1 MVSPGDGHTPEEK
14 LKQQLAK
21 SAWGQEAS
29 QVAARNAAMNRM
41 MDDDT
46 KRWVKHYRT
55 EIAAMSA
62 SLCSTLSAVSPRL
75 LLNPC
80 ALAPLM
86 SITIVRTVSF
96 SIYQRAKYTY
106 DDWIDRATGSS
117 PLAVAN
123 TRGALPTLSTA
134 ACFGAAGATSGALIT
149 VISLLMEK
157 GVDGSGGKTANN
169 AQKQKTPGTLGTAR
183 FIMKQRGFRGL
194 YSGFHLHL
202 IRDTIGTAIY
212 FMTYESSK
220 QVLAN
225 ARGNSP
231 TSPLAVVL
239 AGGLC
244 GLVSWACIY
253 PIDSAKSIYQR
264 NVLTADGMG
273 GKGKAVVKP
282 TQIQFF
288 NRRMYRGLGVSM
300 TRSCL
305 INAMFFSVFE
315 LMKKQINRLDHL
327 DSDLGS
333 HSPHILTTHLRNVL
347 ATCFAGPPAS
357 AKAYLHGLSERAC
370 ITQAF
375 SCTAGLDAVRLGNIQ
390 PLTRN
395 QNNRGKE

>member
-1 MVSPGDGHTPEEK
+1 M
-14 LKQQLAK
+14 
-21 SAWGQEAS
+21 
-29 QVAARNAAMNRM
+29 
-41 MDDDT
+41 
-46 KRWVKHYRT
+46 
-55 EIAAMSA
+55 
-62 SLCSTLSAVSPRL
+62 
-75 LLNPC
+75 
-80 ALAPLM
+80 
-86 SITIVRTVSF
+86 
-96 SIYQRAKYTY
+96 Y
-106 DDWIDRATGSS
+106 DDWIESATGTS

-123 TRGALPTLSTA
+123 TKGAWPTFSTA

-149 VISLLMEK
+149 AISCKNLLYLLKDQLNNYLQLPLGPFELTKLSAQIAVLMEK
-157 GVDGSGGKTANN
+157 GVDGSGGSTKNN
-169 AQKQKTPGTLGTAR
+169 TIKQKTPGTLGTAR

-202 IRDTIGTAIY
+202 TRDTIGTAIY

-264 NVLTADGMG
+264 NVLTANG
-273 GKGKAVVKP
+273 GAASRAVKP

-305 INAMFFSVFE
+305 INAIFFSVFE
-315 LMKKQINRLDHL
+315 LMKKQINKLEYED
-327 DSDLGS
+327 D
-333 HSPHILTTHLRNVL
+333 
-347 ATCFAGPPAS
+347 
-357 AKAYLHGLSERAC
+357 
-370 ITQAF
+370 
-375 SCTAGLDAVRLGNIQ
+375 
-390 PLTRN
+390 
-395 QNNRGKE
+395 